1 MLHFAIVEDLP
12 SDQEDL
18 VRKITENLKAHGETA
33 GFSCYESGESFLATF
48 RPDCFHAVFLDIML
62 GKDGLNGFETAKQL
76 RLTAERI
83 PLIFTT
89 SERDYSLD
97 CYRVHPLD
105 YLLKPVDERNL
116 DWCLNEIRNSL
127 SDPSYIEV
135 SATAGQGQSS
145 LRRILL
151 DDILYAESQNHRLI
165 IHTVEGD
172 IAARLSFTEFMALLP
187 DGGRFYLGGRGLLL
201 NFSQVSSV
209 DEEGMVH
216 LKTGGE
222 FFVSRRKKKETKE
235 AFADYLFHCLRKGR
249 TV

>member
-33 GFSCYESGESFLATF
+33 GFSCYESGESFLAAF

-62 GKDGLNGFETAKQL
+62 GKDGLNGFDTAKQL

-116 DWCLNEIRNSL
+116 DWCLN
-127 SDPSYIEV
+127 
-135 SATAGQGQSS
+135 
-145 LRRILL
+145 
-151 DDILYAESQNHRLI
+151 
-165 IHTVEGD
+165 
-172 IAARLSFTEFMALLP
+172 
-187 DGGRFYLGGRGLLL
+187 
-201 NFSQVSSV
+201 
-209 DEEGMVH
+209 
-216 LKTGGE
+216 
-222 FFVSRRKKKETKE
+222 
-235 AFADYLFHCLRKGR
+235 
-249 TV
+249 